1 VREAKFWCALV
12 QDALVGRGYLQPAIR
27 TMAMAPEILS
37 DAFFESLNSS
47 AIGLDRAQTLPP
59 ACYTD
64 ADFYKFEKEAL
75 FNREWLCVGR
85 ESWVK
90 EPGDY
95 FTTQIIGEPI
105 VVTRTRENEIKAMSA
120 VCQHRAM
127 LVAEGRGN
135 VRGLMC
141 PYHHWVYSL
150 SGELIN
156 APAMDRTCDFD
167 KTSIRLP
174 SFKVEVWLGFIFIN
188 FDAAAPPLAPRLT
201 AVAKVAEPYDLANA
215 EGPPP
220 ISGSFSWNWKVMF
233 ENNNDGYHANKL
245 HRGPLHDFVPSELAT
260 FPDFASGDAGFLRY
274 NGTTH
279 PGASFNPTQK
289 TVLPTFPKLT
299 EADRHRMVFAN
310 VPPTL
315 SMVLGNDLIIFF
327 ILRATGP
334 ETMEQDTGLL
344 VAPGAMED
352 PSFEHRFAMIN
363 TSAMHI
369 ISQDMHVDGLVQ
381 VGLRSRFAPRGRYSW
396 QEGAQGQFN
405 QWLVPRYQDAWRRA
419 SARSRT
425 PRLTAA
431 E

>member
-1 VREAKFWCALV
+1 MNA
-12 QDALVGRGYLQPAIR
+12 
-27 TMAMAPEILS
+27 EILS
-37 DAFFESLNSS
+37 DAFFESLSSS
-47 AIGLDRAQTLPP
+47 AIGLDRAETLPP

-64 ADFYKFEKEAL
+64 AGFYEFEKEAL
-75 FNREWLCVGR
+75 FNHEWLCVGR
-85 ESWVK
+85 ESWVS

-95 FTTQIIGEPI
+95 FTTRIIGEPI
-105 VVTRTRENEIKAMSA
+105 VVVRTREGEIRAMSS

-135 VRGLMC
+135 TRGFLC

-150 SGELIN
+150 KGDLVN
-156 APAMDRTCDFD
+156 APAMERTCDFD

-174 SFKVEVWLGFIFIN
+174 SFKVEIWLGFIFIN
-188 FDAAAPPLAPRLT
+188 FDSAAPPLAPRL
-201 AVAKVAEPYDLANA
+201 ASVAKAAAPYDLANV

-220 ISGSFSWNWKVMF
+220 ITGAFPWNWKVML

-245 HRGPLHDFVPSELAT
+245 HRGPLHDFVPSELAS
-260 FPDFASGDAGFLRY
+260 FPDFAANDAGFLRY

-279 PGASFNPTQK
+279 PDASFNPTQK
-289 TVLPTFPKLT
+289 AVLPTFPKLA

-315 SMVLGNDLIIFF
+315 SMVLGNDLIIYF
-327 ILRATGP
+327 ILRASGP
-334 ETMEQDTGLL
+334 ETLEQDTGLL
-344 VAPGAMED
+344 VAPGAMDD
-352 PSFEHRFAMIN
+352 PSFKHRFAMIN
-363 TSAMHI
+363 TSATEI
-369 ISQDMHVDGLVQ
+369 ISQDMHVDELVQ

-405 QWLVPRYQDAWRRA
+405 HWLVPRYQDCW
-419 SARSRT
+419 SRT
-425 PRLTAA
+425 SVKRRLPDLTAA

>member
-1 VREAKFWCALV
+1 MSAEV
-12 QDALVGRGYLQPAIR
+12 
-27 TMAMAPEILS
+27 LS
-37 DAFFESLNSS
+37 DAFFESMDSS
-47 AIGLDRAQTLPP
+47 VLGLERAETLPP

-64 ADFYKFEKEAL
+64 PDFYEFEKEVL
-75 FNREWLCVGR
+75 FSHEWLCVGR

-95 FTTQIIGEPI
+95 FTTQIVGEPI
-105 VVTRTRENEIKAMSA
+105 VVTRTRQGEIKAMSS

-135 VRGLMC
+135 VRGFVC
-141 PYHHWVYSL
+141 PYHRWVYSL
-150 SGELIN
+150 TGELIT

-167 KTSIRLP
+167 KKSIRLP

-188 FDAAAPPLAPRLT
+188 FDADAAPLAPRLT
-201 AVAKVAEPYDLANA
+201 AVAKAVEPYGLAEA
-215 EGPPP
+215 DAPPP
-220 ISGSFSWNWKVMF
+220 ITGAFAWNWKVML

-260 FPDFASGDAGFLRY
+260 FPEFGPNDAGFLRY

-279 PGASFNPTQK
+279 PDASFNPTQK
-289 TVLPTFPKLT
+289 AVLPIFPKLS
-299 EADRHRMVFAN
+299 EADRNRMVFAN
-310 VPPTL
+310 LPPTL
-315 SMVLGNDLIIFF
+315 SMVLGADLAIFF

-334 ETMEQDTGLL
+334 DTLEQDTGLL

-352 PSFEHRFAMIN
+352 PSFKHRFAMIN
-363 TSAMHI
+363 TSAFEI

-405 QWLVPRYQDAWRRA
+405 HWLVQRYQDGWRRM
-419 SARSRT
+419 SAKGRA
-425 PRLTAA
+425 PHLTAA